1 MVEFHIATWEEI
13 EESIFEIA
21 SKMIEE
27 DYLPDTIVAI
37 LTGGLIPAK
46 LLSDL
51 LDVKNIRYI
60 EIKFYKGIR
69 STDTKPLLKG
79 IYIDNLEKKK
89 VLIVDDVADTGTTLE
104 VVEQLVRFF
113 NPSDVRTATL

>member
-51 LDVKNIRYI
+51 LDVKNIRY
-60 EIKFYKGIR
+60 
-69 STDTKPLLKG
+69 
-79 IYIDNLEKKK
+79 
-89 VLIVDDVADTGTTLE
+89 
-104 VVEQLVRFF
+104 
-113 NPSDVRTATL
+113 